1 MVAKTKLFGEIDI
14 NDEKVILFEQGL
26 IGFENL
32 KKFAILFDTDHA
44 DRRNISWL
52 QSLEEPTLAF
62 PIIDPF
68 LIREDYNP
76 EIEDSGLATLGDL
89 KEEDLNVLVTLSV
102 PKDIKQM
109 SCNLKAPII
118 INVETRKGAQ
128 LIAENNDYPIKYYI
142 YDILDAKRQK
152 KEGR

>member
-1 MVAKTKLFGEIDI
+1 MVANTKLFGEIDI

>member
-32 KKFAILFDTDHA
+32 KKFAILFDADHA
-44 DRRNISWL
+44 DQRNISWL

-128 LIAENNDYPIKYYI
+128 LIAENNDYPVKYYI